1 MRDGQG
7 RGPRGAHHP
16 EVLPQLRRGAGAA
29 APAMGRQEKGAQGGD
44 HRDDTRRAPNRREDR
59 FEGHVSQR
67 QSLPD
72 DVHRLQ
78 DARGYHRAHPGV
90 PLPRAHQPRG
100 RGGRQRRGDPRHRGL
115 RPRQGHV
122 LSSKLSGLHRALR
135 RALHVLR
142 PLPPIVRPR
151 AVQGGGRGCQEG
163 RQVRGAARGVLR
175 RGEGSG
181 SQAPAHGDAHG
192 RLPRPRH
199 RGRGEAQAHR
209 QRGGPAERPGPGQGA
224 QGGGEV
230 RGGEQAARG

>member
-1 MRDGQG
+1 MGFQRPNLFLLHQHYGQVPHGFHLQALLRRLQEGCQRGGDPGGGEDATDPGAHAGEALGSMRDGQG

-29 APAMGRQEKGAQGGD
+29 APALGRQEKGAQGGD

-90 PLPRAHQPRG
+90 TLPRTHQPRG

-122 LSSKLSGLHRALR
+122 LSRKLSGLHRALR

-151 AVQGGGRGCQEG
+151 AVQGGGRGC
-163 RQVRGAARGVLR
+163 
-175 RGEGSG
+175 
-181 SQAPAHGDAHG
+181 
-192 RLPRPRH
+192 
-199 RGRGEAQAHR
+199 
-209 QRGGPAERPGPGQGA
+209 
-224 QGGGEV
+224 
-230 RGGEQAARG
+230 